1 MKKQSTHKTGNLIG
15 LCLLAAILA
24 GCGGASSKTGQAVSA
39 DSYAVDDN
47 YYMAEYAAEDA
58 NIWEE
63 EDYSE
68 EGQAASTGEDVTVES
83 TTRKLIKTVDMGV
96 ETKDFDGLLSAIN
109 EKVDALGGYIE
120 NSYTYNGSSY
130 GYDTER
136 RYADLSIRI
145 PQDRLEQFIGDVQGI
160 SNVTNCTRG
169 VRDVTLTYVD
179 LESHRNALQ
188 TEQKRL
194 MELMDQAETIE
205 DLITIENRLS
215 EVRYQ
220 IESMESQLRSYDN
233 QVDYSTVDISISEVK
248 ELTPVEKESVGER
261 IARGFKNSLEG
272 VGRGLV
278 NFAVNFIIALPYLL
292 VWGIVLALCVWI
304 PVHFIRRS
312 RKKKQAGAQPVNE
325 KKDK

>member
-15 LCLLAAILA
+15 LCLLTAILA
-24 GCGGASSKTGQAVSA
+24 GCGGASSKADQAMST

-63 EDYSE
+63 EYPGES
-68 EGQAASTGEDVTVES
+68 QAASTGEDVTVES
-83 TTRKLIKTVDMGV
+83 TARKLIKTVDMGV

-188 TEQKRL
+188 AEQKRL

-248 ELTPVEKESVGER
+248 ELTPVDKESVGER

-278 NFAVNFIIALPYLL
+278 NFAVSFIIALPYLL

-312 RKKKQAGAQPVNE
+312 RKKKLAGAQPVNE

>member
-24 GCGGASSKTGQAVSA
+24 GCGSASSKADQAMST

-63 EDYSE
+63 EYPGES
-68 EGQAASTGEDVTVES
+68 QAASNGEEVTVES
-83 TTRKLIKTVDMGV
+83 TARKLIKTVNMGV

-188 TEQKRL
+188 AEQKRL
-194 MELMDQAETIE
+194 MELMDQAETVE

-248 ELTPVEKESVGER
+248 ELTPVDKESVGER

-278 NFAVNFIIALPYLL
+278 NFAVSFIIALPYLL

-312 RKKKQAGAQPVNE
+312 RKKKLAGAQPVNE